1 MALKRIT
8 LSDDQIREVE
18 NVIADLQLN
27 GLNQVEFGDFSQ
39 NFQNQIIAQSVE
51 NQRLLIK
58 KGLQYD
64 AEQNIDEFFEDLRNI
79 KLNQIS
85 DDFTT
90 L

>member
-1 MALKRIT
+1 M
-8 LSDDQIREVE
+8 
-18 NVIADLQLN
+18 IADLQLN
-27 GLNQVEFGDFSQ
+27 GLNQAEFGDFSQ

-64 AEQNIDEFFEDLRNI
+64 AEQNIDEFFEGLRNI
-79 KLNQIS
+79 KLIQIS
-85 DDFTT
+85 DHFTT

>member
-27 GLNQVEFGDFSQ
+27 GLNQVEFGNFSQ
-39 NFQNQIIAQSVE
+39 NFQDQIIAQSVE

-79 KLNQIS
+79 KLIQIS
-85 DDFTT
+85 DHFNT